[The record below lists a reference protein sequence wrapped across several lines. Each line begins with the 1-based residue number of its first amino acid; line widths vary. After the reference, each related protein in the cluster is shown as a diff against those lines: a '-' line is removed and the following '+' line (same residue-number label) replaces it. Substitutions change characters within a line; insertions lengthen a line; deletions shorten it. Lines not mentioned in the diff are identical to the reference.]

1 MWVLVAITIMSA
13 SSIDAYEIGR
23 FESMVEC
30 FYMREEVLVT
40 LGAFEG
46 VPPINTQYVCVPTEY
61 K

>member
-1 MWVLVAITIMSA
+1 MWVLVAITILST

-30 FYMREEVLVT
+30 FYMREEVLLT
-40 LGAFEG
+40 LGVFEG